1 MAAGAAG
8 VRVSQPQLPFPVPKL
23 ALGTPAALPA
33 PRGGGRRV
41 SQRGPARLTAMEI
54 FRNPPHPLPGPSM
67 TAEASRTAQPARRP
81 PPWAPRFPSQPGR
94 FGLCE
99 LPNTSLVSRRARAP
113 RGGASPSPLPA
124 RRCSAQINAD
134 EALAAGAAGSPACAW
149 GPPQPVPG
157 HLGPAQGARCGRDLP
172 PPRSRLHS
180 SPSSF
185 CSSSVGVRG
194 AGHLLS
200 VAPLLSG
207 SWPDVFWGTSC
218 LQSYRAVTRPP
229 SSTLPSQ
236 GPAGRGSRPA
246 RSPLRYSLPPFL
258 LAAGGGGGIA
268 ALDHGAVR
276 VSCPPLRCQNAGCP
290 RPQAGPRRAS
300 PLPPPAAAGQQRGVE
315 AARPAPSP
323 HLQR

>member
-41 SQRGPARLTAMEI
+41 SQRGPARLTAMKSS
-54 FRNPPHPLPGPSM
+54 FRNPPHPLPGPST

-172 PPRSRLHS
+172 PPAAGCTAAPAHFAAVAWVCGGLATCSRW
-180 SPSSF
+180 
-185 CSSSVGVRG
+185 
-194 AGHLLS
+194 LLS
-200 VAPLLSG
+200 
-207 SWPDVFWGTSC
+207 C
-218 LQSYRAVTRPP
+218 Q
-229 SSTLPSQ
+229 
-236 GPAGRGSRPA
+236 
-246 RSPLRYSLPPFL
+246 
-258 LAAGGGGGIA
+258 AAGLTSSGGRA
-268 ALDHGAVR
+268 ACRAIELSLG
-276 VSCPPLRCQNAGCP
+276 L
-290 RPQAGPRRAS
+290 PQ
-300 PLPPPAAAGQQRGVE
+300 
-315 AARPAPSP
+315 APSP
-323 HLQR
+323 ARGRRDGGPDPHAARCGTAFPLFCLQLAAEVASRRWTMVL